1 MVQGSAVIEL
11 ISLTGFFRTAAC
23 YQTSF
28 RLHLAVKITFLR
40 IIYFQIKFIFLL
52 KKFIRFLFWPDV
64 SLLKNTY
71 SGDKISKY
79 SGSSF
84 ERNRIPAGLGWLQV
98 VEYWRLE
105 LLECR
110 KHMTR
115 KRFADFLSSSDEIK
129 TTTVLKVKRS
139 NGYLGRKRGFSK
151 SKSQISLLVQLR
163 NYNLTLAGKPTN

>member
-1 MVQGSAVIEL
+1 VIGKTTAGAEDSRLMGLSFLREQRFKAQLQL
-11 ISLTGFFRTAAC
+11 ILFRWPDFLEQQLVIKLVTGFFIG
-23 YQTSF
+23 
-28 RLHLAVKITFLR
+28 KKPFLP
-40 IIYFQIKFIFLL
+40 FFFPIKFIFLL

-115 KRFADFLSSSDEIK
+115 KRFADFLSSSEEIK
-129 TTTVLKVKRS
+129 TTTVL
-139 NGYLGRKRGFSK
+139 SK
-151 SKSQISLLVQLR
+151 AQ
-163 NYNLTLAGKPTN
+163 